1 MGIKERYGDYI
12 RFIIYLIV
20 IVLINAA
27 GMTLFFRIDLTSNG
41 IYSISDVSKEVVS
54 TLSEPLTINVFFT
67 KNLPAPHNNTE
78 KYLRDLLEEYSIYA
92 NRYFNYRF
100 YDVSSEEGVMD
111 TYTGTNQEL
120 ARSYGIN
127 PVQIQHIEKDELKFK
142 TAYMGLV
149 LIHGDMIEQIP
160 TITSTDRLEYR
171 LTTAIQRLNNKISAF
186 LRLTDKIRIK
196 LYLSSSLEIVAP
208 YISIE
213 GLSELPEKIEA
224 IVNDLNMRSY
234 GKLEFQYRDPSKEQ
248 DLEMEME
255 RYEILS
261 LEWPDV
267 PEENIKSGK
276 GSIGLVMEY
285 GDKFTTIP
293 LMQVLR
299 LPFIGIHY
307 ELTDMDEME
316 EIISEN
322 LESLI
327 DINEDLG
334 YLADHGSLN
343 LWRDSSDMQGTQS
356 QESLSNFYSLVS
368 QTYSID
374 EIRLSDEGIPES
386 LNCLIIP
393 GPTEAFTDY
402 ELFQIDQFLMR
413 GKNLAIFL
421 DALVADET
429 LSSTPFNQG
438 SMYTPLETGL
448 EKLLEHYGIRI
459 KRSIVMDENCYKQ
472 ELSQSYGGGELNIY
486 FIFYIMDKFI
496 DEGLNFM
503 NNIKGLAVSK
513 VSPLEVNQERIQANS
528 TKAYRLFASSE
539 RSWEMKESINLNP
552 MTIRPPFQDSEFSS
566 MPLAYILE
574 GEFPS
579 YFAGKPIPE
588 KDSKKEAEVEETDEQ
603 ESTREKTDI
612 DLSRIKSEGV
622 FLSKG
627 RPGKIF
633 LMASS
638 EILKDYILDPEGT
651 SNNAIFILN
660 LIDYLNDREG
670 IAMMRGKESSFNPLA
685 EISGGAKAIVKYFN
699 ILGLPVLFIFFGL
712 FVWFRRHRRK
722 MIIQEMFRK

>member
-1 MGIKERYGDYI
+1 MGVKERYGDYI

-327 DINEDLG
+327 DIN
-334 YLADHGSLN
+334 
-343 LWRDSSDMQGTQS
+343 
-356 QESLSNFYSLVS
+356 
-368 QTYSID
+368 
-374 EIRLSDEGIPES
+374 
-386 LNCLIIP
+386 
-393 GPTEAFTDY
+393 
-402 ELFQIDQFLMR
+402 
-413 GKNLAIFL
+413 
-421 DALVADET
+421 
-429 LSSTPFNQG
+429 
-438 SMYTPLETGL
+438 
-448 EKLLEHYGIRI
+448 
-459 KRSIVMDENCYKQ
+459 
-472 ELSQSYGGGELNIY
+472 
-486 FIFYIMDKFI
+486 
-496 DEGLNFM
+496 
-503 NNIKGLAVSK
+503 
-513 VSPLEVNQERIQANS
+513 
-528 TKAYRLFASSE
+528 
-539 RSWEMKESINLNP
+539 
-552 MTIRPPFQDSEFSS
+552 
-566 MPLAYILE
+566 
-574 GEFPS
+574 
-579 YFAGKPIPE
+579 
-588 KDSKKEAEVEETDEQ
+588 
-603 ESTREKTDI
+603 
-612 DLSRIKSEGV
+612 
-622 FLSKG
+622 
-627 RPGKIF
+627 
-633 LMASS
+633 
-638 EILKDYILDPEGT
+638 
-651 SNNAIFILN
+651 
-660 LIDYLNDREG
+660 
-670 IAMMRGKESSFNPLA
+670 
-685 EISGGAKAIVKYFN
+685 
-699 ILGLPVLFIFFGL
+699 
-712 FVWFRRHRRK
+712 
-722 MIIQEMFRK
+722 